1 MQPARF
7 RLSWTLI
14 VSLAICCEGASRDLA
29 AASAALAAPSARR
42 SAAIATVSRARL
54 LVDLVLDGAAMPP
67 ALESAA
73 MEEVNRIWAPY
84 GVDVRAPGGTV
95 EGRHDAVRLAVRLA
109 DRSDGYSTPMALG
122 SIQFLGDLPEPA
134 IVMYPKAIEKLVSG
148 VTLHGRSNSQWPSA
162 FRDLIIGRVLG
173 RALAH
178 EIGHFLL
185 RSRHHSAAGL
195 MQSDLA
201 APDLVGSDRRRFV
214 LSAEEAA
221 RLEAVT
227 RSE

>member
-1 MQPARF
+1 
-7 RLSWTLI
+7 LLWTLI
-14 VSLAICCEGASRDLA
+14 VSLAISRDAAPRDLA
-29 AASAALAAPSARR
+29 MPSVALTSRAARR
-42 SAAIATVSRARL
+42 SAAVATVSRPRL
-54 LVDLVLDGAAMPP
+54 RVDLVLDGAVMPP
-67 ALESAA
+67 GLEATA
-73 MEEVNRIWAPY
+73 MEEVARIWAPY
-84 GVDVRAPGGTV
+84 GVDVRAPDGNHDV
-95 EGRHDAVRLAVRLA
+95 GRHDAVRLAVRLA
-109 DRSDGYSTPMALG
+109 DRSDGHATAMALG

-134 IVMYPKAIEKLVSG
+134 IVMYPKAIDKLVSG
-148 VTLHGRSNSQWPSA
+148 VTLYGRTNRQWPSA
-162 FRDLIIGRVLG
+162 FRDFIVGRVLG

-201 APDLVGSDRRRFV
+201 APDLVGADRRRFV

-221 RLEAVT
+221 RLDAVT